1 MKWAWLQRIVLA
13 ALLGS
18 AVAFLPQQLYTQGAR
33 SPNLERVQD
42 EQAQLER
49 DNTALREEIAL
60 LRAEIA
66 ALKHDPRELERIARE
81 DLNLVHRSEVV
92 FEVQKPKARP

>member
-1 MKWAWLQRIVLA
+1 MKRAWLQRITLA

-18 AVAFLPQQLYTQGAR
+18 AIAFLPQQLDHGAR
-33 SPNLERVQD
+33 SPNLERVRD

-49 DNTALREEIAL
+49 ENAALRDDIAH
-60 LRAEIA
+60 LRSEIA

-81 DLNLVHRSEVV
+81 DLNLVHPAEVV
-92 FEVQKPKARP
+92 FEVKPPRTQTR